1 MACRAGCGRVAS
13 YPMSDGPWHI
23 FLIFLRLG
31 CTAFGGPMA
40 HVLLF
45 RQEFVERRGWIESR
59 RFDELFA
66 LCQFLPGPSSS
77 QLGMA
82 LGLERAGWRG
92 LVAAW
97 LGFTAPSATVLAV
110 LALWMTRL
118 PAQVAEVLHG
128 LKILA
133 LAVLLQAAWAM
144 GRSLCPDRPRQTLA
158 VLALLASLTL
168 PTLGG
173 MAAGLLLGAAWGLVG
188 TKGSPM
194 LTDAAPQ
201 TMRPWRLVLWGG
213 VGLLALTGGLLVA
226 GGRTGAILI
235 EMLKAGS
242 LVFGGGHVVLP
253 LLQGVVV
260 GDGWM
265 AGDVF
270 LAGYGL
276 VQAMPGPMFSFAA
289 YLGMVHGG
297 VLGALAGV
305 IGLFAPGALALVAAL
320 PWWERLGG
328 SARAREVVA
337 GVGAASVGLLLH
349 VLYVPGWSLA
359 VRSGLDFGLL
369 AGACLA
375 LTAWRVPPWILAPVL
390 AAGSWAL
397 GR

>member
-1 MACRAGCGRVAS
+1 MHE
-13 YPMSDGPWHI
+13 GPWRI

-45 RQEFVERRGWIESR
+45 RQEFVVRRSWIESR

-82 LGLERAGWRG
+82 LGLERAGLRG
-92 LVAAW
+92 FAAAW
-97 LGFTAPSATVLAV
+97 LGFTLPSATVLGA
-110 LALWMTRL
+110 LALGVTRL
-118 PAQVAEVLHG
+118 PPQAASALHG

-158 VLALLASLTL
+158 VLALLASLLL
-168 PTLGG
+168 PTLEG
-173 MAAGLLLGAAWGLVG
+173 MAAGLGLGALWGLVG
-188 TKGSPM
+188 AKLPPTSSSAPAIARSGRLA
-194 LTDAAPQ
+194 LTLGA
-201 TMRPWRLVLWGG
+201 
-213 VGLLALTGGLLVA
+213 GLLVLTGGLLVVD
-226 GGRTGAILI
+226 GRLLEILL

-253 LLQGVVV
+253 LLQGAVL
-260 GDGWM
+260 GRDWM
-265 AGDVF
+265 TGEVF

-297 VLGALAGV
+297 VIGALVGL
-305 IGLFAPGALALVAAL
+305 IGLFAPGALALLLAL
-320 PWWERLGG
+320 PWWDRLRT
-328 SARAREVVA
+328 SSRACGIVA

-369 AGACLA
+369 VAACLA
-375 LTAWRVPPWILAPVL
+375 LVAWKVPPWVLAPIL
-390 AAGSWAL
+390 AAGTWLVGA
-397 GR
+397 